1 MSKILCIGLIAVL
14 ILSGCNEQEID
25 TSKES
30 DNLEQTHAVKDK
42 QTDSNKVTP
51 LTVDGIEIPDLSTS
65 NYQLHA
71 SEYEDL
77 NSFMEHSIEDWKD
90 GSEYKSKQDEGHAED
105 NLAISAIHYI
115 NYFGEEIDKLGLTK
129 DFKELQIKAYKVD
142 YNFTF
147 NLNKEG
153 FEKQQETFVK
163 EFMIKLDE
171 IYLKM

>member
-1 MSKILCIGLIAVL
+1 
-14 ILSGCNEQEID
+14 
-25 TSKES
+25 
-30 DNLEQTHAVKDK
+30 
-42 QTDSNKVTP
+42 
-51 LTVDGIEIPDLSTS
+51 
-65 NYQLHA
+65 
-71 SEYEDL
+71 
-77 NSFMEHSIEDWKD
+77 MEHSIEDWKD
-90 GSEYKSKQDEGHAED
+90 GSVYKSKQDEGHAED